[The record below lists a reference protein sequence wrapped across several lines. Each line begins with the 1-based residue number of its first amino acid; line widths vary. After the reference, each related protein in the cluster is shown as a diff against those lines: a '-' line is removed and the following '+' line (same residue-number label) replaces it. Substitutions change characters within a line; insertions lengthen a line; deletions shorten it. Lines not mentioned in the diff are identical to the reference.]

1 MLTCGVPSTAS
12 LAECAA
18 RRVTLRGLVSETSGR
33 RPGGAGGFFAKL
45 FLNLRSAKSGRRD
58 SCPGQ
63 PVGGRTASRTP
74 RRTGAESWVFAGKM
88 RVSVQLAYK
97 VPVLGSQDRHFLHAP
112 RPPPRSPP
120 FLGPR
125 ALRLGPH
132 LPCQPEWN
140 RLERC
145 EPRDV
150 CEVWGESLASAEN
163 GNVFNVLGSGEKG
176 LFTSG
181 PACLAVW
188 RQP

>member
-1 MLTCGVPSTAS
+1 MLTCGVPCTAS
-12 LAECAA
+12 LAACAA

-45 FLNLRSAKSGRRD
+45 FLNLGSAESGRLD

-112 RPPPRSPP
+112 RPPPKPTLSWSSCAPAGPP
-120 FLGPR
+120 PPMSTGVELTGK
-125 ALRLGPH
+125 
-132 LPCQPEWN
+132 
-140 RLERC
+140 
-145 EPRDV
+145 V
-150 CEVWGESLASAEN
+150 
-163 GNVFNVLGSGEKG
+163 
-176 LFTSG
+176 
-181 PACLAVW
+181 
-188 RQP
+188 